1 MTLCPEICRNVSHVA
16 WILWCL
22 WLSVGGSGAQ
32 TLYTLEYVICIYLPE
47 YGSFD
52 FHQGICLL
60 LLKLSEMPVFKS
72 TGNWN
77 TGTQDKWNIGRTR
90 LLGMWNLQGDLLT
103 YWCQSRFWPF
113 EDESNNIHFCLPW
126 PMMIVIIHNYVLYYW
141 LSPEHGSL
149 LCQWWGQRKDPW
161 TVAKVVEKHVRSKC

>member
-1 MTLCPEICRNVSHVA
+1 M
-16 WILWCL
+16 
-22 WLSVGGSGAQ
+22 GGSGAQ
-32 TLYTLEYVICIYLPE
+32 TLYTLEYVVCIYLPE

-60 LLKLSEMPVFKS
+60 LLKLSGMPLFES

-77 TGTQDKWNIGRTR
+77 TGTQKNSKTGTKSSKTVGNVESSGRFT
-90 LLGMWNLQGDLLT
+90 D
-103 YWCQSRFWPF
+103 YWCQYRFWPF
-113 EDESNNIHFCLPW
+113 EDESNNIHFCLSW

-141 LSPEHGSL
+141 LLPEHGSL
-149 LCQWWGQRKDPW
+149 LCQWWGQRKAPW